1 MEISD
6 ELQLII
12 SSAFINAKKKG
23 HEFLTPEHLLLSSL
37 DYVQA
42 NLIIEACSADREKLK
57 SDLEE
62 YLQKNIPVV
71 PGKEPAQTI
80 GLQEVLERSF
90 YHVEN
95 SSNKL
100 FDVGAL
106 LVAIFDQEQSFGS
119 YYLRKSGISR
129 YNLLC
134 AVSDMSDSKESD
146 EDDDELE
153 LDSQERSDESKK
165 TPLLKY
171 SQNLTE
177 LARQHKL
184 EPFVGREEILERVLL
199 VLSRRMKNNPILLG
213 EPGVGKTAIA
223 EGLAQ
228 RLVKNDVPELL
239 YGYEIFSVDM
249 GAMLAGAK
257 YRGDFEERLKQV
269 LAEVEKKEKIILFI
283 DEIHS
288 IVGAGAVAGGSIDAS
303 NLIKPVVSRGKVR
316 CFGATTF
323 DDYKKFFE
331 KDRAL
336 VRRFQTITVPEPE
349 NDELMNILNG
359 LKDKYEKH
367 HKVKYD
373 QEALSHAVD
382 LSNKYIKDRKQPDKV
397 IDIID
402 EAGAY
407 LRLNSFLSKNNAAL
421 KLSNPYVVTT
431 SVIENVVSRMT
442 KIPMQEVSKKEK
454 DNLKHLETALR
465 FEIYGQDPAVS
476 EVVKAIKMSRAGF
489 RLPDKPVSSFL
500 FVGPTGVGK
509 TELAKQL
516 SRHLN
521 IELLRFDMSEYQEKH
536 SVARLIGSPPGY
548 VGYEEGGL
556 LTDAIRNN
564 PNCVLLLDEIEK
576 AHKDIFNIL
585 LQIMDYATLTDT
597 MGKKV
602 DFRNVILI
610 MTSNAGAT
618 DLVKNSIGFLGQMG
632 NTSALSKA
640 VEKSFTPEFRN
651 RLDSVVEFK
660 HLEEKVILDIVNKE
674 IMKFD
679 DVLKDK
685 DILLEVS
692 EEAKHLIARE
702 GYNREFGARNIS
714 RIISR
719 ELKDNLVDEVLFG
732 KLSKKGGKVFVD
744 VNAGKIKIEVLGG
757 KVAVPK

>member
-23 HEFLTPEHLLLSSL
+23 HEYLTPEHLLLSSL

-42 NLIIEACSADREKLK
+42 NLIVEACDADREKLK
-57 SDLEE
+57 SDLED
-62 YLQKNIPVV
+62 YLQKNIPIVQN
-71 PGKEPAQTI
+71 KEPVQTV
-80 GLQEVLERSF
+80 GLQEVLERAF

-106 LVAIFDQEQSFGS
+106 LVSIFDQEQSFGS
-119 YYLRKSGISR
+119 YYMRKAGISR

-134 AVSDMSDSKESD
+134 SVSDIGDGRDD
-146 EDDDELE
+146 EDDDVEPE
-153 LDSQERSDESKK
+153 ADFNDRNEETKK
-165 TPLLKY
+165 SPLAKY
-171 SQNLTE
+171 AQNLTE
-177 LARQHKL
+177 LARHHKL
-184 EPFVGREEILERVLL
+184 EPFVGREDILERVLL

-228 RLVKNDVPELL
+228 RLVTNDVPELL
-239 YGYEIFSVDM
+239 HGYEIYSVDM

-303 NLIKPVVSRGKVR
+303 NLIKPVVSRGRVR
-316 CFGATTF
+316 CFGATTY

-336 VRRFQTITVPEPE
+336 VRRFQTINVPEPE
-349 NDELMNILNG
+349 KDELMRILTG
-359 LKDKYEKH
+359 LKEKYEKH
-367 HKVKYD
+367 HKVKYEED
-373 QEALSHAVD
+373 ALRHAVD
-382 LSNKYIKDRKQPDKV
+382 LSDKYIKDRKQPDKV

-407 LRLNSFLSKNNAAL
+407 LRLNSFLSRNNKAL
-421 KLSNPYVVTT
+421 RLKNPYVVTT
-431 SVIENVVSRMT
+431 GVVESVVSRMT
-442 KIPMQEVSKKEK
+442 KIPMQEVSRKEK
-454 DNLKHLETALR
+454 DSLKHLEASLK
-465 FEIYGQDPAVS
+465 FEIFGQDGAVG

-489 RLPDKPVSSFL
+489 RLPDKPVASFL

-521 IELLRFDMSEYQEKH
+521 IELIRFDMSEYQEKH

-556 LTDAIRNN
+556 LTDAVRNN

-585 LQIMDYATLTDT
+585 LQIMDYANLTDT
-597 MGKKV
+597 LGKKI

-610 MTSNAGAT
+610 MTSNAGAS
-618 DLVKNSIGFLGQMG
+618 DLTKTSIGFLGEGG
-632 NTSALSKA
+632 NTSAVSNA
-640 VEKSFTPEFRN
+640 VEKTFTPEFRN
-651 RLDSVVEFK
+651 RLDSIIEFN
-660 HLEEKVILDIVNKE
+660 HLEERIILDVVNKE
-674 IMKFD
+674 LIRFD
-679 DVLKDK
+679 DMLKDK
-685 DILLEVS
+685 EIILEVS
-692 EEAKHLIARE
+692 EEAKHFIARE
-702 GYNREFGARNIS
+702 GYSREFGARNIG
-714 RIISR
+714 RIVSK
-719 ELKDNLVDEVLFG
+719 ELKDKLVDEVLFG
-732 KLSKKGGKVFVD
+732 KLSKKGGRVVVD
-744 VNAGKIKIEVLGG
+744 VDGGKITI
-757 KVAVPK
+757 KVAGGMVPVE